1 MIQQETVCT
10 NHCMIK
16 GIVMRN
22 NKIPSKSWISYQFKY
37 ILDYY
42 GNIKLAHEQRVE
54 KYNDYSH
61 FTM

>member
-1 MIQQETVCT
+1 
-10 NHCMIK
+10 
-16 GIVMRN
+16 MRN